1 MTPYAKLFC
10 KQYRQP
16 LLMFAEAVIARRPGA
31 QIDKLEHQWLEGLW
45 VGRDGSTDEH
55 LVASGGGIVRC
66 RAVKRMT
73 EDRRWLAA
81 RFGSFQWTPWALFCS
96 AAGTTA
102 KGTWRCRTDSYGCV
116 GTRTPHDGPSC
127 RSTGSSISSSTSC
140 SGRAISADRHG
151 GEFCTVK
158 FVFVFFVIF
167 LFRNASGSATAGS
180 RDDRLCCRTKT

>member
-1 MTPYAKLFC
+1 MPKLFC

-31 QIDKLEHQWLEGLW
+31 QINKLEHHWLEGLW

-81 RFGSFQWTPWALFCS
+81 RFGSFQWTPWAPSAVQRGRPPKARGDAEPIPMGALGREHMLMAPPAGVPAAAS
-96 AAGTTA
+96 AAVA
-102 KGTWRCRTDSYGCV
+102 E
-116 GTRTPHDGPSC
+116 PSVPVATEA
-127 RSTGSSISSSTSC
+127 SPAQSSSS
-140 SGRAISADRHG
+140 SSSSSS
-151 GEFCTVK
+151 
-158 FVFVFFVIF
+158 VIF
-167 LFRNASGSATAGS
+167 LAWNTSGRATAGS
-180 RDDRLCCRTKT
+180 GNDRLCCRTKA